1 MQIDIEINPAVE
13 DTKVL
18 ITAKEKNQFINDLV
32 DVLSNYSKK
41 KINSLTAYINDKV
54 YFIDVAEILRI
65 YTANQ
70 KVYIQTSEAEYLIKY
85 RLYELEDLL
94 DSKRFLRI
102 SNSEIVNI
110 KKISNI
116 DLNIIGKI
124 CIHLSGNI
132 QTYASRR
139 YIPKIKKSLEI

>member
-1 MQIDIEINPAVE
+1 MQIDIEIDPTVK

-41 KINSLTAYINDKV
+41 KITSLTAYINDKV
-54 YFIDVAEILRI
+54 FFIDVAEILRI

-132 QTYASRR
+132 QTYVSRR
-139 YIPKIKKSLEI
+139 YIPKIKKSLGI

>member
-1 MQIDIEINPAVE
+1 MQIDIEIDSTVE

-18 ITAKEKNQFINDLV
+18 ITTREKNQFINDLV

-41 KINSLTAYINDKV
+41 KITSLTAYINDKV

-94 DSKRFLRI
+94 DSKLFLRI

-110 KKISNI
+110 KKICNI

-132 QTYASRR
+132 QTYVSRR
-139 YIPKIKKSLEI
+139 YIPKIKKSLGI